1 MSRRALC
8 LYLHPVYLSPSFQC
22 LFLMDVFIQASEIG
36 HQSAICN
43 AETDD
48 QMKRLR
54 LHDSTLSTQFVF
66 CSSRHRGLL
75 IIHYGFFMY
84 CLFFV
89 FLFCLIVD
97 SGGKY
102 LHRFQRSPLRQLLLS
117 LSLKW
122 TEGCINGSKSTFG
135 FVFIYFFSKENS
147 TIISRF
153 FYQFFDRNFLFFQAC
168 MTVLH
173 FNFSFTPSVFSAMRV
188 AQYYFAGMAERVIY
202 SLPGQFPA
210 GWSPP
215 LSSLRCNKVL
225 RGGR

>member
-1 MSRRALC
+1 MFSSKLLKLATKAPFAMQRQMIRWSGSGYMTAPWALN
-8 LYLHPVYLSPSFQC
+8 LYFVPQDTEFYS
-22 LFLMDVFIQASEIG
+22 LFI
-36 HQSAICN
+36 
-43 AETDD
+43 
-48 QMKRLR
+48 
-54 LHDSTLSTQFVF
+54 
-66 CSSRHRGLL
+66 
-75 IIHYGFFMY
+75 MY

-117 LSLKW
+117 LSFKW

-210 GWSPP
+210 DWSPP

>member
-1 MSRRALC
+1 M
-8 LYLHPVYLSPSFQC
+8 YLSPSFQC

-66 CSSRHRGLL
+66 CSSRHRGLV
-75 IIHYGFFMY
+75 IIHSGFFMY

-117 LSLKW
+117 LS
-122 TEGCINGSKSTFG
+122 
-135 FVFIYFFSKENS
+135 FIYFFSKENS

-210 GWSPP
+210 G
-215 LSSLRCNKVL
+215 
-225 RGGR
+225 